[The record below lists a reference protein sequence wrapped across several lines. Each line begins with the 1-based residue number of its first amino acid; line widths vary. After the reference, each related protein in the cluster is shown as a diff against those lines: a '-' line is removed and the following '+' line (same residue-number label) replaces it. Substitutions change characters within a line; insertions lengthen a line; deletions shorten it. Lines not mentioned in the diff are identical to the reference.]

1 MNTIFTRRSIRE
13 FENRAVE
20 QEKIDK
26 ILRAGMQAP
35 SARNRQ
41 PWQFI
46 VVTDKKIKEDVLKF
60 SPYAGVAANAGAI
73 IIILGEFADVPGGA
87 FVQQDVGACTQNILL
102 QIVEEGLGGLWIGCY
117 PNQERADY
125 LIEYFNLPENIIP
138 VTVVAAGYSE
148 QKNEFVDRYNPDKI
162 HYNNY

>member
-1 MNTIFTRRSIRE
+1 MNAIFIRRSIRK
-13 FENRAVE
+13 FEDKTIE
-20 QEKIDK
+20 QEKINK

-46 VVTDKKIKEDVLKF
+46 VITDKKIKEDVLKF
-60 SPYAGVAANAGAI
+60 SPYAGVAANAGTI

-87 FVQQDVGACTQNILL
+87 FVQQDIGACTQNILL
-102 QIVEEGLGGLWIGCY
+102 QIVEEGLGGLWMGCY

-125 LIEYFNLPENIIP
+125 LIKYFNLPENIIP
-138 VTVVAAGYSE
+138 VSVVAAGYSE
-148 QKNEFVDRYNPDKI
+148 QKNEFIDRYNPDKI
-162 HYNNY
+162 HYNKY